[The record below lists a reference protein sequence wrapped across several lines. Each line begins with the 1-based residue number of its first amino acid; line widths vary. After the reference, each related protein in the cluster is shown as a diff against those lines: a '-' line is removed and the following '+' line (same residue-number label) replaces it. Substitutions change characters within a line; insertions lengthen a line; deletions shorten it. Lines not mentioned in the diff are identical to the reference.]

1 MTFAQKLKH
10 DFTSLAFYKAWNDNI
25 IYYGKRTADPSDFL
39 LFHVCLDPHSA
50 QGADLEV
57 PLWEFGLSDDA
68 SIEVEDMVA
77 ARASPGTA
85 KFSTSIS
92 IRFTSPMRCGD
103 SSRRHTQG
111 CLDQA
116 SHKRSNIRA

>member
-1 MTFAQKLKH
+1 M
-10 DFTSLAFYKAWNDNI
+10 
-25 IYYGKRTADPSDFL
+25 
-39 LFHVCLDPHSA
+39 FHVCLDPHSA

-77 ARASPGTA
+77 ARRFTWHA
-85 KFSTSIS
+85 

-111 CLDQA
+111 CLD
-116 SHKRSNIRA
+116 